1 MKKTK
6 RFEIVPYRAFRLQE
20 DDVVIIA
27 EEHNAWALINS
38 DDLNLIKAHLS
49 ETTASSLE
57 ELPASIKKIWEAG
70 LLTFAGNGHKNTIK
84 LKDNYP
90 SSLLLK
96 LTGSCNINCRYCY
109 DYDESR
115 FKSNLDFEKIQEA
128 IDYLL
133 LNRDN
138 LGIVFHGGEPLL
150 RFDVIKK
157 TVNYIK
163 NKEEWKEKHI
173 SFQIQTNGFLFNN
186 EIISFLETNNFSVG
200 LSIDGIIEDANVFR
214 QNRAGK
220 STLKNFTE
228 ILENHSNFIRNR
240 CGILTVVSK
249 VNIKHIPSFAIWLQ
263 KQGIYNLSF
272 TFLDQSGKGK
282 TLEKYKVTPNEAVW
296 LFQEFVDL
304 ISNGSITKLTLS
316 PIISRISNL
325 FQFHP
330 KDFCHKGPCAAYDDF
345 IVLDAE
351 GNYRTCDCIYHPFFE
366 MGKEIES
373 TESSTVRKNIINR
386 HTWLKTE
393 HPTCKNC
400 ALFSLC
406 GGTCAGKAIAAN
418 QNPYSIDDDIECKIS
433 QFFFPRVLSEFA
445 YSAEKPLLNYYNF
458 HKGKSK

>member
-1 MKKTK
+1 MEKNKK
-6 RFEIVPYRAFRLQE
+6 FDIVPFRVFKLQE
-20 DDVVIIA
+20 DDVAIIA
-27 EEHNAWALINS
+27 EEHNAWAVINS

-49 ETTASSLE
+49 ETTAASLE
-57 ELPASIKKIWEAG
+57 ELPASIKNLWEAG
-70 LLTFAGNGHKNTIK
+70 LLTFAGYGHENTIK
-84 LKDNYP
+84 LKENYP

-96 LTGSCNINCRYCY
+96 LTGSCNINCNYCY
-109 DYDESR
+109 DYDVSR
-115 FKSNLDFEKIQEA
+115 FKSNLDFEQIKKS

-157 TVNYIK
+157 TVDYIK
-163 NKEEWKEKHI
+163 NKAEWKEKHI
-173 SFQIQTNGFLFNN
+173 SFQIQTNGLLFNN
-186 EIISFLETNNFSVG
+186 EIISFLETNHFSVG
-200 LSIDGIIEDANVFR
+200 LSIDGITEEANVFR

-220 STLKNFTE
+220 STLKDFAE

-249 VNIKHIPSFAIWLQ
+249 ANIKHIPSFALWLQ

-282 TLEKYKVTPNEAVW
+282 TLEEYKVAPSEAVW

-304 ISNGSITKLTLS
+304 ICNGHITKLSLA

-325 FQFHP
+325 FLFHP
-330 KDFCHKGPCAAYDDF
+330 KDFCHKGPCAAFDDF
-345 IVLDAE
+345 IVLDTE

-366 MGKEIES
+366 MGKEIEN
-373 TESSTVRKNIINR
+373 TESSSVRKNILNR

-393 HPTCKNC
+393 HPTCKSC

-406 GGTCAGKAIAAN
+406 GGTCATKAITTN
-418 QNPYSIDDDIECKIS
+418 QNPYSIDDTECAIS
-433 QFFFPRVLSEFA
+433 QFFFPRVLNEFA
-445 YSAEKPLLNYYNF
+445 YSVEKPLLDYFNL